1 MEIVAFVAAVLV
13 GAALVVAGASKLA
26 ARESW
31 PSQARGLGA
40 PGWVVPIVPWF
51 ELVVGALL
59 VAQVA
64 RPALALVAMALLV
77 VFTVLI
83 AVQLSQGRHPPCAC
97 FGAWSAK
104 PIGRGHVARNAALI
118 ALAALAV
125 C

>member
-1 MEIVAFVAAVLV
+1 MDIVAVVAAVLV

-40 PGWVVPIVPWF
+40 PDWVVPIVPWF

-59 VAQVA
+59 AAQVA
-64 RPALALVAMALLV
+64 RPVLALVAAALLV
-77 VFTVLI
+77 VFTALI
-83 AVQLSQGRHPPCAC
+83 AVKLRQGLHPPCAC

-104 PIGRGHVARNAALI
+104 PIGVGHLARNGTLI
-118 ALAALAV
+118 ALAVLAV
-125 C
+125 F